1 MSNGKNLTDGGVVCG
16 VVWCGVA
23 FLLPKLLLLL
33 QTAAGTHRHNHG
45 VDHFRAWAEFPAN
58 LSRCFCKAF
67 AVPQE

>member
-1 MSNGKNLTDGGVVCG
+1 
-16 VVWCGVA
+16 VA